1 MNFILTFL
9 AAIFLGGIWDFRLE
23 ENKSLE
29 QVYDLAFTANVSTEE
44 FQNEYL
50 GYVFENL
57 WNNPDV
63 IGYSICQMNDN
74 RTYSRNS
81 EDQPA
86 KTFMGMSHAGLYN
99 FLRQPKKS
107 VETVRH
113 YFSLK

>member
-1 MNFILTFL
+1 
-9 AAIFLGGIWDFRLE
+9 
-23 ENKSLE
+23 
-29 QVYDLAFTANVSTEE
+29 
-44 FQNEYL
+44 
-50 GYVFENL
+50 
-57 WNNPDV
+57 
-63 IGYSICQMNDN
+63 MNDN

>member
-1 MNFILTFL
+1 MSNS
-9 AAIFLGGIWDFRLE
+9 R
-23 ENKSLE
+23 
-29 QVYDLAFTANVSTEE
+29 
-44 FQNEYL
+44 
-50 GYVFENL
+50 
-57 WNNPDV
+57 NNPDI
-63 IGYSICQMNDN
+63 IGFAVWQMNDN

-86 KTFMGMSHAGLYN
+86 KQFMAMSHAGIYN